1 MKSKYVKI
9 YDDILNKIENNIYK
23 VGDCLPS
30 EADLMKEY
38 EVSRDTIRKSLNMLV
53 TNGYITKARGKLATV
68 SDIHKLNFPIAKIT
82 SFSELSQQEHMESE
96 TILEEFQVVKNNKYI
111 MDKLNL
117 TEEQEVWNILRT
129 RRIDGERVIL
139 DQDYIRRDIVDGLTE
154 QICTDSIYKY
164 IEQKLNIQIGYA
176 RKEITVQKVSELDR
190 KYLDIKDDEM
200 IVVVK
205 SYTYLS
211 DGRLFQYTISKHRA
225 DRFKFVEFAVR
236 TNPKLLPVELM
247 LNKQL

>member
-23 VGDCLPS
+23 FGDSLPS
-30 EADLMKEY
+30 ESDLMKEY
-38 EVSRDTIRKSLNMLV
+38 EASRDTIRKSLNMLV

-68 SDIHKLNFPIAKIT
+68 NDIHKLKFPIAKIT
-82 SFSELSQQEHMESE
+82 SFSELSHREHMESK
-96 TILEEFQVVKNNKYI
+96 TILEEFQIVKNNKSI
-111 MDKLNL
+111 MEKLNL
-117 TEEQEVWNILRT
+117 TEEQEVWSILRT
-129 RRIDGERVIL
+129 RQIDGERVIL
-139 DQDYIRRDIVDGLTE
+139 DQDYILRDIINGLTE
-154 QICTDSIYKY
+154 EICTDSIYKY
-164 IEQKLNIQIGYA
+164 IEEELNIQIGYA
-176 RKEITVQKVSELDR
+176 QKEITVQKVSELDR

-205 SYTYLS
+205 SYTYLT

-236 TNPKLLPVELM
+236 AGSNSFPSEFM
-247 LNKQL
+247 LNK

>member
-23 VGDCLPS
+23 FGDSLPS
-30 EADLMKEY
+30 ESDLMKEY
-38 EVSRDTIRKSLNMLV
+38 EASRDTIRKSLNMLV

-68 SDIHKLNFPIAKIT
+68 NDIHKLKFPIAKIT
-82 SFSELSQQEHMESE
+82 SFSELSHREHMESK
-96 TILEEFQVVKNNKYI
+96 TILEEFQVVKNNKSI
-111 MDKLNL
+111 MEKLNL
-117 TEEQEVWNILRT
+117 TEEQEVWSILRT
-129 RRIDGERVIL
+129 RQIDGERVIL
-139 DQDYIRRDIVDGLTE
+139 DQDYILRDIINGLTE
-154 QICTDSIYKY
+154 EICTDSIYKY
-164 IEQKLNIQIGYA
+164 IEEELNIQIGYA
-176 RKEITVQKVSELDR
+176 QKEITVQKVSELDR

-205 SYTYLS
+205 SYTYLT

-236 TNPKLLPVELM
+236 AGSNSFPSDFM
-247 LNKQL
+247 LNK

>member
-23 VGDCLPS
+23 FGDCLPS
-30 EADLMKEY
+30 ESDLMKEY
-38 EVSRDTIRKSLNMLV
+38 EASRDTIRKSLNMLA

-68 SDIHKLNFPIAKIT
+68 NDIHKLKFPIAKIT
-82 SFSELSQQEHMESE
+82 SFSELSHREHMESK
-96 TILEEFQVVKNNKYI
+96 TILEEFQVVKNNKSI
-111 MDKLNL
+111 MEKLNL
-117 TEEQEVWNILRT
+117 TEEQEVWSILRT
-129 RRIDGERVIL
+129 RQIDGERVIL
-139 DQDYIRRDIVDGLTE
+139 DQDYILRDIINGLTE
-154 QICTDSIYKY
+154 EVCTDSIYKY
-164 IEQKLNIQIGYA
+164 IEEELNIQIGYA
-176 RKEITVQKVSELDR
+176 QKEITVQKVSELDR

-205 SYTYLS
+205 SYTYLT

-236 TNPKLLPVELM
+236 ANSNSFPSEFR
-247 LNKQL
+247 LNK

>member
-23 VGDCLPS
+23 FGDSLPS
-30 EADLMKEY
+30 ESDLMKEY
-38 EVSRDTIRKSLNMLV
+38 EASRDTIRKSLNMLV

-68 SDIHKLNFPIAKIT
+68 NDIHKLKFPIAKIT
-82 SFSELSQQEHMESE
+82 SFSELSHREHMESK
-96 TILEEFQVVKNNKYI
+96 TILEEFQVVKNNKSI
-111 MDKLNL
+111 MEKLNL
-117 TEEQEVWNILRT
+117 TEEQEVWSILRT
-129 RRIDGERVIL
+129 RQIDGERVIL
-139 DQDYIRRDIVDGLTE
+139 DQDYILRDIINGLTE
-154 QICTDSIYKY
+154 EICTDSIYKY
-164 IEQKLNIQIGYA
+164 IEEELNIQIGYA
-176 RKEITVQKVSELDR
+176 QKEITVQKVSELDR

-205 SYTYLS
+205 SYTYLT

-236 TNPKLLPVELM
+236 ANSNSFPSEFR
-247 LNKQL
+247 LNK

>member
-23 VGDCLPS
+23 FGDSLPS
-30 EADLMKEY
+30 ESDLMKEY
-38 EVSRDTIRKSLNMLV
+38 EASRDTIRKSLNMLV

-68 SDIHKLNFPIAKIT
+68 NDIHKLKFPIAKIT
-82 SFSELSQQEHMESE
+82 SFSELSHREHMESK
-96 TILEEFQVVKNNKYI
+96 TILEEFQIVKNNKSI
-111 MDKLNL
+111 MEKLNL
-117 TEEQEVWNILRT
+117 TEEQEVWSILRT
-129 RRIDGERVIL
+129 RQIDGERVIL
-139 DQDYIRRDIVDGLTE
+139 DQDYILRDIIHTLTE
-154 QICTDSIYKY
+154 EVCTDSIYKY
-164 IEQKLNIQIGYA
+164 IEEELNIQIGYA
-176 RKEITVQKVSELDR
+176 QKEITVQKVSELDR

-205 SYTYLS
+205 SYTYLT

-236 TNPKLLPVELM
+236 AGSNSFPSEFM
-247 LNKQL
+247 LNK

>member
-23 VGDCLPS
+23 FGDSLPS
-30 EADLMKEY
+30 ESDLMKEY
-38 EVSRDTIRKSLNMLV
+38 EASRDTIRKSLNMLV

-68 SDIHKLNFPIAKIT
+68 NDIHKLKFPIAKIT
-82 SFSELSQQEHMESE
+82 SFSELSHREHMESK
-96 TILEEFQVVKNNKYI
+96 TILEEFQVVKNNKSI
-111 MDKLNL
+111 MEKLNL
-117 TEEQEVWNILRT
+117 TEEQEVWSILRT
-129 RRIDGERVIL
+129 RQIDGERVIL
-139 DQDYIRRDIVDGLTE
+139 DQDYILRDIIHTLTE
-154 QICTDSIYKY
+154 EVCTDSIYKY
-164 IEQKLNIQIGYA
+164 IEEELNIQIGYA
-176 RKEITVQKVSELDR
+176 QKEITVQKVSELDR

-205 SYTYLS
+205 SYTYLT

-236 TNPKLLPVELM
+236 ANSNSFPSDFR
-247 LNKQL
+247 LNK

>member
-23 VGDCLPS
+23 FGDSLPS
-30 EADLMKEY
+30 ESDLMKEY
-38 EVSRDTIRKSLNMLV
+38 EASRDTVRKSLNMLV

-68 SDIHKLNFPIAKIT
+68 NDIHKLKFPIAKIT
-82 SFSELSQQEHMESE
+82 SFSELSHREHMESK
-96 TILEEFQVVKNNKYI
+96 TILEEFQVVKNNKSI
-111 MDKLNL
+111 MEKLNL

-129 RRIDGERVIL
+129 RQIDGERVIL
-139 DQDYIRRDIVDGLTE
+139 DQDYILRDIIHTLTE
-154 QICTDSIYKY
+154 EICTDSIYKY
-164 IEQKLNIQIGYA
+164 IEKELNIEIGYA
-176 RKEITVQKVSELDR
+176 QKEITVQKVSELDR
-190 KYLDIKDDEM
+190 EYLDIKDDEM

-205 SYTYLS
+205 SYTYLT

-236 TNPKLLPVELM
+236 TGSNSFPSELR
-247 LNKQL
+247 LNK

>member
-23 VGDCLPS
+23 FGDSLPS
-30 EADLMKEY
+30 ESDLMKEY
-38 EVSRDTIRKSLNMLV
+38 EASRDTVRKSLNMLV

-68 SDIHKLNFPIAKIT
+68 NDIHKLKFPIAKIT
-82 SFSELSQQEHMESE
+82 SFSELSHREHMESK
-96 TILEEFQVVKNNKYI
+96 TILEEFQVVKNNKSI
-111 MDKLNL
+111 MEKLNL
-117 TEEQEVWNILRT
+117 TEEQEVWSILRT
-129 RRIDGERVIL
+129 RQIDGERVIL
-139 DQDYIRRDIVDGLTE
+139 DQDYILRDIIHTLTE
-154 QICTDSIYKY
+154 EVCTDSIYKY
-164 IEQKLNIQIGYA
+164 IEEELNIQIGYA
-176 RKEITVQKVSELDR
+176 QKEITVQKVSELDR

-205 SYTYLS
+205 SYTYLT

-236 TNPKLLPVELM
+236 ASY
-247 LNKQL
+247 

>member
-23 VGDCLPS
+23 FGDSLPS
-30 EADLMKEY
+30 ESDLMKEY
-38 EVSRDTIRKSLNMLV
+38 EASRDTIRKSLNMLV

-68 SDIHKLNFPIAKIT
+68 NDIHKLKFPIAKIT
-82 SFSELSQQEHMESE
+82 SFSELSHREHMESK
-96 TILEEFQVVKNNKYI
+96 TILEEFQVVKNNKSI
-111 MDKLNL
+111 MEKLNL
-117 TEEQEVWNILRT
+117 TEEQEVWSILRT
-129 RRIDGERVIL
+129 RQIDGERVIL
-139 DQDYIRRDIVDGLTE
+139 DQDYILRDIIHTLTE
-154 QICTDSIYKY
+154 EVCTDSIYKY
-164 IEQKLNIQIGYA
+164 IEEELNIQIGYA
-176 RKEITVQKVSELDR
+176 QKEITVQKVSELDR

-205 SYTYLS
+205 SYTYLT

-236 TNPKLLPVELM
+236 AGSNSFPSEFM
-247 LNKQL
+247 LNK

>member
-23 VGDCLPS
+23 FGDSLPS
-30 EADLMKEY
+30 ESDLMKEY
-38 EVSRDTIRKSLNMLV
+38 EASRDTIRKSLNMLV

-68 SDIHKLNFPIAKIT
+68 NDIHKLKFPIAKIT
-82 SFSELSQQEHMESE
+82 SFSELSHREHMESK
-96 TILEEFQVVKNNKYI
+96 TILEEFQIVKNNKSI
-111 MDKLNL
+111 MEKLNL
-117 TEEQEVWNILRT
+117 TEEQEVWSILRT
-129 RRIDGERVIL
+129 RQIDGERVIL
-139 DQDYIRRDIVDGLTE
+139 DQDYILRDIIHTLTE
-154 QICTDSIYKY
+154 EVCTDSIYKY
-164 IEQKLNIQIGYA
+164 IEEELNIQIGYA
-176 RKEITVQKVSELDR
+176 QKEITVQKVSELDR

-205 SYTYLS
+205 SYTYLT

-236 TNPKLLPVELM
+236 ANSNSFPSEFR
-247 LNKQL
+247 LNK

>member
-23 VGDCLPS
+23 FGDSLPS
-30 EADLMKEY
+30 ESDLMKEY
-38 EVSRDTIRKSLNMLV
+38 EASRDTIRKSLNMLV

-68 SDIHKLNFPIAKIT
+68 NDIHKLKFPIAKIT
-82 SFSELSQQEHMESE
+82 SFSELSHREHMESK
-96 TILEEFQVVKNNKYI
+96 TILEEFQIVKNNKSI
-111 MDKLNL
+111 MEKLNL
-117 TEEQEVWNILRT
+117 TEEQEVWSILRT
-129 RRIDGERVIL
+129 RQIDGERVIL
-139 DQDYIRRDIVDGLTE
+139 DQDYILRDIINGLTE
-154 QICTDSIYKY
+154 EICTDSIYKY
-164 IEQKLNIQIGYA
+164 IEEELNIQIGYA
-176 RKEITVQKVSELDR
+176 QKEITVQKVSELDR

-205 SYTYLS
+205 SYTYLT

-236 TNPKLLPVELM
+236 ANSNSFPSEFR
-247 LNKQL
+247 LNK

>member
-1 MKSKYVKI
+1 MKSKYIKI

-23 VGDCLPS
+23 VGVSLPS

-38 EVSRDTIRKSLNMLV
+38 EASRDTVRKSLNMLV

-68 SDIHKLNFPIAKIT
+68 NDIHKLNFPIAKIT
-82 SFSELSQQEHMESE
+82 SFSELANQEHMDSK

-111 MDKLNL
+111 MEKLKL

-129 RRIDGERVIL
+129 RQIDGERVIL
-139 DQDYIRRDIVDGLTE
+139 DQDYIMRDIIDGLTE
-154 QICTDSIYKY
+154 EICTDSIYKY
-164 IEQKLNIQIGYA
+164 IEDELNIQIGYA
-176 RKEITVQKVSELDR
+176 QKEITVQKVSEIDR

-211 DGRLFQYTISKHRA
+211 DGRLFQYTIAKHRA

-236 TNPKLLPVELM
+236 TNPKSLPAQFM
-247 LNKQL
+247 MK

>member
-1 MKSKYVKI
+1 MKSKYIKI

-23 VGDCLPS
+23 VGDSLPS

-38 EVSRDTIRKSLNMLV
+38 EASRDTVRKSLNMLV

-68 SDIHKLNFPIAKIT
+68 NDIHKLNFPIAKIT
-82 SFSELSQQEHMESE
+82 SFSELANQEHMDSK

-111 MDKLNL
+111 MEKLKL

-129 RRIDGERVIL
+129 RQIDGERVIL
-139 DQDYIRRDIVDGLTE
+139 DQDYIMRDIIDGLTE
-154 QICTDSIYKY
+154 EICTDSIYKY
-164 IEQKLNIQIGYA
+164 IEDELNIQIGYA
-176 RKEITVQKVSELDR
+176 QKEITVQKVSEIDR

-211 DGRLFQYTISKHRA
+211 DGRLFQYTIAKHRA

-236 TNPKLLPVELM
+236 TNPKSLPAQFM
-247 LNKQL
+247 MK

>member
-23 VGDCLPS
+23 FGDSLPS
-30 EADLMKEY
+30 ESDLMKEY
-38 EVSRDTIRKSLNMLV
+38 EASRDTIRKSLNMLV

-68 SDIHKLNFPIAKIT
+68 NDIHKLKFPIAKIT
-82 SFSELSQQEHMESE
+82 SFSELSHREHMESK
-96 TILEEFQVVKNNKYI
+96 TILEEFQIVKNNKSI
-111 MDKLNL
+111 MEKLNL
-117 TEEQEVWNILRT
+117 TEEQEVWSILRT
-129 RRIDGERVIL
+129 RQIDGERVIL
-139 DQDYIRRDIVDGLTE
+139 DQDYILRDIINGLTE
-154 QICTDSIYKY
+154 EICTDSIYKY
-164 IEQKLNIQIGYA
+164 IEEELNIQIGYA
-176 RKEITVQKVSELDR
+176 QKEITVQKVSELDR

-205 SYTYLS
+205 SYTYLT

-236 TNPKLLPVELM
+236 ANSNSFPSDFR
-247 LNKQL
+247 LNK

>member
-23 VGDCLPS
+23 FGDSLPS
-30 EADLMKEY
+30 ESDLMKEY
-38 EVSRDTIRKSLNMLV
+38 EASRDTVRKSLNMLV

-68 SDIHKLNFPIAKIT
+68 NDIHKLKFPIAKIT
-82 SFSELSQQEHMESE
+82 SFSELSHREHMESK
-96 TILEEFQVVKNNKYI
+96 TILEEFQVVKNNKSI
-111 MDKLNL
+111 MEKLNL
-117 TEEQEVWNILRT
+117 TEEQEVWSILRT
-129 RRIDGERVIL
+129 RQIDGERVIL
-139 DQDYIRRDIVDGLTE
+139 DQDYILRDIIHTLTE
-154 QICTDSIYKY
+154 EVCTDSIYKY
-164 IEQKLNIQIGYA
+164 IEEELNIQIGYA
-176 RKEITVQKVSELDR
+176 QKEITVQKVSELDR

-205 SYTYLS
+205 SYTYLA

-236 TNPKLLPVELM
+236 ADSNSFPSEFM
-247 LNKQL
+247 LHK